1 VVGAE
6 TFSGGLALRAAGYVI
21 ENGASKGGPMSILVR
36 HAMTESPQTA
46 GPTMNAADAAAMMKQ
61 FDTGVIPVA
70 EEGRL
75 VGLVTDRDLVL
86 RVLAERKDPLDVRLE
101 DIATTVPVT
110 VTPDTKLSEA
120 RSMMAE
126 HRIRRLPVVKAGALV
141 GILSLGDVALADA
154 SERAVGET
162 LEEISES
169 TSTADVSNYPPR
181 GTPERVQRA
190 RRDERG

>member
-1 VVGAE
+1 
-6 TFSGGLALRAAGYVI
+6 
-21 ENGASKGGPMSILVR
+21 MSILVR
-36 HAMTESPQTA
+36 HAMTESLQTA

-75 VGLVTDRDLVL
+75 VGLVTDRDLVV
-86 RVLAERKDPLDVRLE
+86 RVLAERKDPLDVRLQ

-126 HRIRRLPVVKAGALV
+126 HRIRRLPVVKAGELV

-154 SERAVGET
+154 SERAMGET

-169 TSTADVSNYPPR
+169 TSTADVSNDPPR
-181 GTPERVQRA
+181 GTPERVRRA